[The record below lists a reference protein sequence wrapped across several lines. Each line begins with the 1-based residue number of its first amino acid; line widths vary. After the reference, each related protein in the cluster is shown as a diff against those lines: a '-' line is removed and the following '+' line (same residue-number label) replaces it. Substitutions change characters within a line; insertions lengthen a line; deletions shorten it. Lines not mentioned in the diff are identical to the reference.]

1 MRDRETASLPDAKFT
16 SMLNPEA
23 PAWNQS
29 LISRTIPDSNPVAP
43 AWNQPHMSGAIPD
56 SNPEAPTWNQPP
68 IASNRKERASE
79 SSHSNTSSTPSE
91 RAFHEMM
98 ELHLHQNT
106 LQQQQNKIVEMLADQ
121 QRKSSLPQPWVPI
134 FDGNPLEYG
143 PFRRAFENIIESKT
157 SNSSERLYYLEQFTS
172 GDVKDL
178 VRSCHYLPPE
188 RGYKEARRL
197 MKRKFG
203 DDYRIAAA

>member
-1 MRDRETASLPDAKFT
+1 MRDREIGSLPDAKFT

-79 SSHSNTSSTPSE
+79 SSHSNTSSMLSE

-134 FDGNPLEYG
+134 FDGNPLEYA
-143 PFRRAFENIIESKT
+143 PSRRAFENIIELKT

-178 VRSCHYLPPE
+178 VRSCHYLPLK
-188 RGYKEARRL
+188 GAIKKHVA
-197 MKRKFG
+197 
-203 DDYRIAAA
+203 